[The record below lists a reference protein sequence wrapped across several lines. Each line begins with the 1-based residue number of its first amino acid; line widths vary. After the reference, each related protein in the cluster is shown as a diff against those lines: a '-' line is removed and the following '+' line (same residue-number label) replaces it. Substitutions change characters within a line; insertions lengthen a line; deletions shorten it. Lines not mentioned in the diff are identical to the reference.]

1 MLVPTERYTINLDLK
16 PSIALSMAN
25 QEVVYSN
32 SSWEQSGNDARLRTG
47 GSKIEGWN
55 TASHVVKILI

>member
-1 MLVPTERYTINLDLK
+1 MNVPDSGVNTPDSGENVPD
-16 PSIALSMAN
+16 SGAN
-25 QEVVYSN
+25 G
-32 SSWEQSGNDARLRTG
+32 QSGNDARLRTG